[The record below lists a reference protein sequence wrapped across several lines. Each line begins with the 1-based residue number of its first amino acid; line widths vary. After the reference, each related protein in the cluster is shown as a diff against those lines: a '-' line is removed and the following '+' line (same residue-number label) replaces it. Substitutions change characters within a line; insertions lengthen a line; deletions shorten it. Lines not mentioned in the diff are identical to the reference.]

1 MKTAYDEAIDFLASG
16 ITPESLVAFQ
26 TSPEAR
32 ERFESLIAR
41 EKSEGLL
48 PEEAEELDR
57 MMEME
62 RLLGLAKARARLK
75 IQQSSSVSHE

>member
-16 ITPESLVAFQ
+16 ITPQSLLDFQ
-26 TSPEAR
+26 TSLESR
-32 ERFESLIAR
+32 ERFESLITR
-41 EKSEGLL
+41 EKNEGLL

-75 IQQSSSVSHE
+75 IQQSSGVAHG